1 MTVAANVNQCLS
13 TIKGI
18 QSQLSNLA
26 LNSMDE
32 EAQRIFHKNM
42 LLMDEIKQDL
52 QARVY
57 ELEIE
62 EPQYKQP

>member
-1 MTVAANVNQCLS
+1 MTIAANVNQCLS

-52 QARVY
+52 QARVN